1 MELRPPRGAP
11 QRPDSDFGTRYII
24 HAGKQSFGF
33 ADYFY
38 SPPGGVP
45 DQRFTV
51 MFLGP
56 AGACKVPARA
66 SLCLTITVA
75 VLVSLLLGLV
85 SVRRR
90 SQAYKAPAPGS

>member
-1 MELRPPRGAP
+1 MKLGR
-11 QRPDSDFGTRYII
+11 QPDSDFGPRYII

-45 DQRFTV
+45 DQRFTT

-56 AGACKVPARA
+56 AGAYNVPARA

-75 VLVSLLLGLV
+75 ILIGLLLGLV

-90 SQAYKAPAPGS
+90 PVFARRPAPAS